1 MCKNEKE
8 KVIVSACLLGL
19 RCRYNGKIL
28 EKRQLPV
35 KEEEIILVCPETLAG
50 LKMPRTPSFF
60 NNEKTGKGVLKGET
74 KVVSSDGED
83 RTEEFLKG
91 SKKAL
96 EIAKRYGVKK
106 AYLKERSPSCGVN
119 VVYVNNERK
128 KGMGVTAAL
137 FKENG
142 IEVIG
147 VD

>member
-1 MCKNEKE
+1 MSKKE
-8 KVIVSACLLGL
+8 KVIVSACLLGV
-19 RCRYNGKIL
+19 RCRYNGKVL
-28 EKRQLPV
+28 EKRKLPV
-35 KEEEIILVCPETLAG
+35 DMEDVILVCPETLAG

-60 NNEKTGKGVLKGET
+60 NNEKTGLGVLRGET
-74 KVVSSDGED
+74 GVVSSDGED
-83 RTEEFLKG
+83 RTEEFLEG

-96 EIAKRYGVKK
+96 DIAKRYNVKK

-147 VD
+147 VE